1 MATKEPCELV
11 VIPELNL
18 SAVGK
23 RWKPC
28 CCAKAFRCFQA
39 FRPGNRC
46 KDNHSRLSRHC
57 NPLLARGWGVGGLT
71 CAHMKEIWRGYD
83 GDLSIIGPIGSGEL
97 LFSSTNGPIAIDQWY
112 PSVSVLS
119 DVPRWCGHA
128 RQGHQG
134 HQGKAPA
141 APKAPW
147 LKQIGKQLSR
157 IGQFWKVS
165 GILQQFKFFK
175 SQSLSIWSIS
185 WPRLTAQYCS
195 ADHGGSHRFRQKDE
209 DLLLDVHPT

>member
-1 MATKEPCELV
+1 MRASCDSRAKPQCCWKAVESGGNPAV
-11 VIPELNL
+11 VPRL
-18 SAVGK
+18 SD
-23 RWKPC
+23 
-28 CCAKAFRCFQA
+28 AFR
-39 FRPGNRC
+39 
-46 KDNHSRLSRHC
+46 LSGQETV
-57 NPLLARGWGVGGLT
+57 ARTIIVACRGIVTRSWQGVGGLT